1 MANNAAGAPNLG
13 APGREQFAD
22 AHTQFRNQAIMA
34 YVGELMLFREEYTGD
49 DTLATRNGFD
59 DQTLNHFL
67 EMLKNVD
74 QVRRDIT
81 DNSTGTDLRTLIPD
95 ATDPGQNITQGSQ
108 AQVAADK
115 KTAAIKK
122 PAGAMAV
129 LPYALDGSDANIPLS
144 SQLNI
149 RNPLARVILHC
160 IDNAVVQATR
170 YEDRFLTATITPQ
183 TSLMMFAELQNI
195 MTALNQFGGGANRV
209 LVTSGTRRS
218 EEPRGANAAPNAA
231 GEAPLPMPAAPVANP
246 APPQPVAGQ

>member
-1 MANNAAGAPNLG
+1 MVANNSTAPNLG

-34 YVGELMLFREEYTGD
+34 YVGELMLLREEYVGD

-59 DQTLNHFL
+59 DQTLDHFTEL
-67 EMLKNVD
+67 VKNVD

-95 ATDPGQNITQGSQ
+95 ATDPAQNITTA
-108 AQVAADK
+108 AQKAVATGPKA
-115 KTAAIKK
+115 AAIKK

-129 LPYALDGSDANIPLS
+129 LPYALDGSDSNIPLN

-160 IDNAVVQATR
+160 MDNAIVQATR

-195 MTALNQFGGGANRV
+195 VLALNQFGGGQNRV

-246 APPQPVAGQ
+246 APAAPVAGQ